1 MKKLMLPVV
10 AVALSAL
17 TCSATETWILTKANK
32 EYQVDTVYHAT
43 IGPGTTL
50 TELSLKGEYT
60 IRLFYNTV
68 DLTNENVELR
78 ALKAGDSRSGLATVP
93 DMAKAHDKSGE
104 ISHFAGVNS
113 DFFDM
118 SSPYYTNGNAISN
131 GLFISPQNA
140 APWAHWMMVQG
151 NKPLIA
157 ETTSYAPYMTLP
169 DGGGTWYFR
178 TSGTRGAN
186 EMAVYSYDSSK
197 GGTQTTG
204 QNKWGSECV
213 IAPVDGTFPWT
224 TDVARTWEVVS
235 APTVP
240 NTTLGIEIPE
250 GGYVLSG
257 NGTAA
262 TAIGKLKKGDRLS
275 SIYTFKADGVEV
287 KPTQMSG
294 GNNIL
299 LKDGVHID
307 VSSSNAPRTFIGMS
321 KDNKKVILMVI
332 DGRQDGWSQ
341 GVYYRLGAAI
351 MEKVGCYNALEFDGG
366 GSSTMYVKPLGGVMN
381 KPSEGSLRRV
391 AAGVYATAVCPD
403 DWNVTS
409 IEVKQKNIKLA
420 VGETFTPVV
429 YGYNRYGVMIDNNVT
444 DFTLEAPA
452 TLGTVSADGK
462 TLTAKGQGY
471 QLLTVKYGQVKTQ
484 VPVKLPGESGVE
496 GVAIDEESETAP
508 VYYNLQGVE
517 VANPTAGIYIVRRG
531 NTVTKEIVR

>member
-1 MKKLMLPVV
+1 MKKLLIP
-10 AVALSAL
+10 ALAAFTAISAG
-17 TCSATETWILTKANK
+17 ATETWILTKANK

-43 IGPGTTL
+43 VGPGTTL

-60 IRLFYNTV
+60 IRCFYNTI
-68 DLTNENVELR
+68 DLKNENVEIR

-93 DMAKAHDKSGE
+93 DMAKAHDVSGE

-131 GLFISPQNA
+131 GQFISPQNA
-140 APWAHWMMVQG
+140 APWAHWMLTVD
-151 NKPLIA
+151 NKPIIA
-157 ETTSYAPYMTLP
+157 ETTTYAPYMTLP
-169 DGGGTWYFR
+169 NDGGTWYFK

-186 EMAVYSYDSSK
+186 EMMVYSYNAST

-213 IAPVDGTFPWT
+213 IAPVDGSFPWT
-224 TDVARTWEVVS
+224 TNAAREWEVVS
-235 APTVP
+235 DPTVP
-240 NTTLGIEIPE
+240 NTTAGIEIPE

-257 NGTAA
+257 NGKAA
-262 TAIGKLKKGDRLS
+262 TAIGALKKGDRLS
-275 SIYTFKADGVEV
+275 SIYVFNADGVEV
-287 KPTQMSG
+287 KPLQMSG

-307 VSSSNAPRTFIGMS
+307 ISASNAPRTFIGM
-321 KDNKKVILMVI
+321 NRENTQVILMVI

-381 KPSEGSLRRV
+381 KPSEGSLRKV

-420 VGETFTPVV
+420 AGETFTPVV
-429 YGYNRYGVMIDNNVT
+429 YGYNRYGVMIDNNVEG
-444 DFTLEAPA
+444 FTLEAPA

-462 TLTAKGQGY
+462 TLTANGQGY
-471 QLLTVKYGQVKTQ
+471 QVLTVKYGQVSTK

-496 GVAIDEESETAP
+496 GVSIDSGDDAEP

-517 VANPTAGIYIVRRG
+517 VVNPAPGIYIVKRG
-531 NTVTKEIVR
+531 NTVAKELVR